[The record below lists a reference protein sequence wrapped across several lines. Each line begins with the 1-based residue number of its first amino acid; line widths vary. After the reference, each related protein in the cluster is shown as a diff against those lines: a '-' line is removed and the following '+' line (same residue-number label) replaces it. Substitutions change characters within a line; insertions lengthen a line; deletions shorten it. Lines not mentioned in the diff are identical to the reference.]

1 MRGLPAAILSALET
15 APEGMTDGQIAT
27 LLGKN
32 HSHVH
37 QTCER
42 LAAGGLIKR
51 ERSYRPMRN
60 FAASSGASTM
70 AVKDVT
76 SADPKVRPAI
86 PHAADPGECVRSYL
100 VSRRPDARYAS
111 FDYCFNYFQEF
122 RDAGCVADLA
132 SSGQRQDSCLQLAF
146 YLASWGMLRGSS
158 ELLQRSLR
166 HYIAVIETLA
176 EAPMAIWD
184 LDVSKYDAAGL
195 DLIFEVRGAI
205 GRALPEAASPILAT
219 KIMLGVFGCVPAFD
233 TYFKKGLGVSGFTRA
248 ALNSVHRFY
257 VENAGVVEE
266 GRVNTYE
273 FDSGEVGARRYSQ
286 AKVIDMI
293 FFTHGER
300 LLRSSGAAT

>member
-15 APEGMTDGQIAT
+15 APEGMTDGQIAR

-42 LAAGGLIKR
+42 LAASGLIKR

-60 FAASSGASTM
+60 FAAILGTS
-70 AVKDVT
+70 T
-76 SADPKVRPAI
+76 SAVDDLATAKRKVLPTTPGAV
-86 PHAADPGECVRSYL
+86 DPGECVRRYL
-100 VSRRPDARYAS
+100 ESRQPDARYAS

-132 SSGQRQDSCLQLAF
+132 SSDRRQKSCLQLAF

-166 HYIAVIETLA
+166 HYLGVIETLA

-195 DLIFEVRGAI
+195 DLIFDVRGAI

-248 ALNSVHRFY
+248 ALTSVHRFY
-257 VENAGVVEE
+257 GDNAGVVEE

-273 FDSGEVGARRYSQ
+273 FDSGEVGPRRYSQ

-300 LLRSSGAAT
+300 LLRSSGTAT